1 LFQGVEES
9 GDVSGGEVDS
19 AAYGRLWVEI
29 GDEVKAEFVGTVSD
43 HDGVGVGSG
52 EDFVFDF
59 EFVVDVLG
67 VLAFGWLLGV
77 LRVLSLL
84 GLWTRGRGGWGL
96 LVAGRVAGG
105 N

>member
-1 LFQGVEES
+1 MS
-9 GDVSGGEVDS
+9 GCEVDS
-19 AAYGRLWVEI
+19 AAYGRLGIEI
-29 GDEVKAEFVGTVSD
+29 GDEVKAEFVGPVSD

-67 VLAFGWLLGV
+67 VLAFGWLLGL
-77 LRVLSLL
+77 LRLLGGVSLL

-96 LVAGRVAGG
+96 LVAGRVAGR